1 MKEQAPIPTNWVS
14 RDDLIYSHPDRK
26 EQIEALED
34 SDIEYIAGKVGDALQ
49 ETYWLAM
56 DIVLS
61 TYFEQ
66 EDASIADSA
75 SD

>member
-14 RDDLIYSHPDRK
+14 KEDLIYCRPDLK
-26 EQIEALED
+26 ERLEVLEEG
-34 SDIEYIAGKVGDALQ
+34 DIEYIAGKVGDALQ

-61 TYFEQ
+61 AYFEQ
-66 EDASIADSA
+66 EDASIRDSA
-75 SD
+75 TG